1 MDKNKAD
8 NRENNG
14 ALKTP
19 CLVLDTSTDACTLAL
34 FLSPDQIFTFH
45 EAGQSRHNQLLIPG
59 IQDLLNQANIKPSDL
74 QQVFFGHGPGSFTG
88 TRISASLALGLS
100 MGSGA
105 ACQAIS
111 SFELIA
117 QGIYKN
123 FNYKNI
129 LILQDAQKNQVYL
142 AAYEFSDADDFVSPL
157 EGETGLKTKSKDREG
172 VIKTLIPPCL
182 ISPTEIP
189 EKLNPFPPSISWA
202 VNGNAWFLLQES
214 LKKIL
219 PQIPQALIF
228 NPYIENWQPRAED
241 GFELIQQD
249 RIYPPEVCY
258 LREASDWLVK

>member
-45 EAGQSRHNQLLIPG
+45 ETGQSRHNQLLIPG

-74 QQVFFGHGPGSFTG
+74 QQIFFGHGPGSFTG

-117 QGIYKN
+117 HGIYKN

-142 AAYEFSDADDFVSPL
+142 AAYEFAD
-157 EGETGLKTKSKDREG
+157 GTT
-172 VIKTLIPPCL
+172 IKTLIPPCL